1 MSIDRLRQRFGFTT
15 MPFGRALAPG
25 LLYRHRAHAE
35 AVARVSY
42 LVAEAALG
50 VLTGEV
56 GAGKTVAVRAALA
69 TLDPTRHSVIYVG
82 NPTIGARGL
91 YTAVVAALGGT
102 PRFQTAS
109 LIAQAGEA
117 LAAETDERGRR
128 VVLVL
133 DDAQLFDAD
142 QLEAIRLLSNADMD
156 SRAPFAAVLIGQPTL
171 RRRIKLG
178 QFAALDQRIALRYSM
193 TGMEPPE
200 TRDYLNHHLK
210 LAGRADTLFSDDA
223 ADLIHQTGRGLP
235 RAVNN
240 LALQAL
246 VAAYAADKTIVDES
260 AARTA
265 AAEVTAD

>member
-1 MSIDRLRQRFGFTT
+1 M
-15 MPFGRALAPG
+15 
-25 LLYRHRAHAE
+25 
-35 AVARVSY
+35 
-42 LVAEAALG
+42 
-50 VLTGEV
+50 
-56 GAGKTVAVRAALA
+56 
-69 TLDPTRHSVIYVG
+69 
-82 NPTIGARGL
+82 
-91 YTAVVAALGGT
+91 
-102 PRFQTAS
+102 
-109 LIAQAGEA
+109 
-117 LAAETDERGRR
+117 
-128 VVLVL
+128 LVL

-142 QLEAIRLLSNADMD
+142 QLEAIRLLSNAEMD

-200 TRDYLNHHLK
+200 TRDYLIHHLK
-210 LAGRADTLFSDDA
+210 LAGRADTLFSEDA
-223 ADLIHQTGRGLP
+223 ADLIHQTSRGLP